1 MVKSQTKEEIMGDE
15 GLKPVKAV
23 QNDDI
28 AAISGKCVFCV
39 SQYTA
44 DSIEI
49 LAKAVYP
56 QYFK

>member
-1 MVKSQTKEEIMGDE
+1 MMKSQTKEEIMSDE
-15 GLKPVKAV
+15 GLKPVKAI

-28 AAISGKCVFCV
+28 AAINGKCVFCV

-44 DSIEI
+44 DSIEM

-56 QYFK
+56 KYFK